1 MSATIAISGKGGS
14 GKTTVA
20 AMAVRLLV
28 ERSRRSVL
36 AVDADPNSCLGLA
49 LGLQPEVTVADLRD
63 ATLERKLKGAET
75 NRERAF
81 EYALQRAVVEGHG
94 FDLLTMGLPEGPK
107 CYCAVNN
114 LLRKYLDAAGKD
126 YRYLVVDNEAG
137 MEHLSR
143 RTTDAVDLLVVVAEP
158 TPVGLLTARRILGL
172 SERLPI
178 AVRRRGVLW
187 NKVTNPADLPAATA
201 DLPALG
207 SVPYDREVLEASARN
222 AAVFELSAANPALVA
237 VGEVLASMAGVAAHE
252 ATKKLSPNE
261 GCHPQTKFGGAASA
275 GYSTPKQHRLG
286 VAPESGSSEIDKK

>member
-1 MSATIAISGKGGS
+1 MSTTIAVSGKGGS

-49 LGLQPEVTVADLRD
+49 LGLEPEVTVADLRD
-63 ATLERKLKGAET
+63 ATLERKLEGAET

-81 EYALQRAVVEGHG
+81 EYALQRAVVEGQG

-143 RTTDAVDLLVVVAEP
+143 RTTDAVDDLVVVAEP
-158 TPVGLLTARRILGL
+158 TAYGAVTAERIMGM
-172 SERLPI
+172 
-178 AVRRRGVLW
+178 
-187 NKVTNPADLPAATA
+187 TDPADHGPLGAPA
-201 DLPALG
+201 
-207 SVPYDREVLEASARN
+207 DRGPPLRRPLEQSRG
-222 AAVFELSAANPALVA
+222 P
-237 VGEVLASMAGVAAHE
+237 GEH
-252 ATKKLSPNE
+252 
-261 GCHPQTKFGGAASA
+261 
-275 GYSTPKQHRLG
+275 
-286 VAPESGSSEIDKK
+286 SG

>member
-1 MSATIAISGKGGS
+1 MSVTIAISGKGGS

-20 AMAVRLLV
+20 AMIVRLLV
-28 ERSRRSVL
+28 ERTRRSVL

-49 LGLQPEVTVADLRD
+49 LGLAPEVTVAELRD
-63 ATLERKLKGAET
+63 ATLQRKLEGADA

-81 EYALQRAVVEGHG
+81 EYALQRAVVEGKG
-94 FDLLTMGLPEGPK
+94 FDLLAMGLPEGPK

-158 TPVGLLTARRILGL
+158 TPVGILTARRILGL

-178 AVRRRGVLW
+178 SVRRRGVLW
-187 NKVTNPADLPAATA
+187 NKVADPAALASAA

-207 SVPYDREVLEASARN
+207 SVPYDREVLDASARS
-222 AAVFELSAANPALVA
+222 ATVFELSVASAALAA
-237 VGEVLASMAGVAAHE
+237 VGEVLAAIAGAAAHE
-252 ATKKLSPNE
+252 AT
-261 GCHPQTKFGGAASA
+261 
-275 GYSTPKQHRLG
+275 
-286 VAPESGSSEIDKK
+286 

>member
-63 ATLERKLKGAET
+63 ATLERKLEGAGA

-81 EYALQRAVVEGHG
+81 EYALQRAVVEGKG

-107 CYCAVNN
+107 CYCAVNH
-114 LLRKYLDAAGKD
+114 LLRKYLDAAGQD

-158 TPVGLLTARRILGL
+158 TPVGILTARRIMGL

-187 NKVTNPADLPAATA
+187 NKVADPTALASVA

-222 AAVFELSAANPALVA
+222 ATVFELSAANPALVA
-237 VGEVLASMAGVAAHE
+237 VGEVLAAIAGVAAHE
-252 ATKKLSPNE
+252 AT
-261 GCHPQTKFGGAASA
+261 Q
-275 GYSTPKQHRLG
+275 R
-286 VAPESGSSEIDKK
+286 